1 MEYLSKTKPYKHQSD
16 AYEKFKDKEFFAL
29 IFDMGTGKTKTAID
43 IATYKFRTGRIEAVM
58 IIAPNNIHTQWVL
71 EQFPMHCA
79 IPYVYLVYNAQKR
92 TNKIYGAKLNRFMT
106 VKVPD
111 KLKIFVVN
119 VEAFQTDTVKS
130 YIRDFVTHNKCF
142 TIFDESS
149 RGKNPQ
155 AKRTKAIMAL
165 NKYGDRC
172 ILTGTPATKSPF
184 NLWSQYEFLSPN
196 YFGCNYFM
204 FQHRYGVMMRA
215 TNMQTGRPYNT
226 LIDQKTFSMTKW
238 DINHTLDERFLE
250 GGERKLTASDYERIS
265 AMHGVSESV
274 VRFIETQDEYT
285 TSRNMDKLRALMAP
299 CTMTV
304 KKEDC
309 LDLPEKVYVTLPVV
323 MSKEQ
328 KALYE
333 KLKEELRAEFK
344 DKVLTV
350 SNKLTLTTRLLQ
362 LCGGFFPFK
371 DEANE
376 SQSKPISEKN
386 VKLEALL
393 EDLEEVDFT
402 TTKVIVWA
410 NYVAEIL
417 LLKRELGK
425 LYNCCVYYGAVD
437 TVERDTIQKD
447 FKAGKYDIFIGN
459 VQTAGYG
466 LNLQNA
472 TLAYFFSNNFQVEAR
487 LQAEDRMHRIGVKS
501 TCVYKDIVLRG
512 TIDERVVI
520 AVKEGRDLNNY
531 FKTIDD
537 ILEDG
542 TEE

>member
-1 MEYLSKTKPYKHQSD
+1 MIEYLSKTTPYAHQLE
-16 AYEKFKDKEFFAL
+16 AYNKFKDKEYFAL

-43 IATYKFRTGRIEAVM
+43 IATYKYRSGQIDAVLL
-58 IIAPNNIHTQWVL
+58 IAPNNIHTQWVY
-71 EQFPMHCA
+71 EQFPQHCA
-79 IPYVYLVYNAQKR
+79 IPYKFLVYSAQKR
-92 TNKIYGAKLNRFMT
+92 SNKIYGAKLDKFMT
-106 VKVPD
+106 IKIPDALKV
-111 KLKIFVVN
+111 FVVN
-119 VEAFQTDTVKS
+119 VEAFQTDTVKP
-130 YIRDFVTHNKCF
+130 YIGAFVKNNKCF

-149 RGKNPQ
+149 RGKNPT

-165 NKYGDRC
+165 NKYGSRC

-184 NLWSQYEFLSPN
+184 NLWAQYEFLSPN
-196 YFGCNYFM
+196 YFQCNYFM

-215 TNMQTGRPYNT
+215 TNMATGRPYNT

-238 DINHTLDERFLE
+238 DINRTLDERFMTN
-250 GGERKLTASDYERIS
+250 GERKLDASDYERIS

-274 VRFIETQDEYT
+274 VRFIEEQEEYT
-285 TSRNMDKLRALMAP
+285 TSRNMDKLRELMAP
-299 CTMTV
+299 YTMSI

-309 LDLPEKVYVTLPVV
+309 LDLPEKVYVTLPVG

-328 KALYE
+328 KDLYE
-333 KLKEELRAEFK
+333 RLKEELRAEYK
-344 DKVLTV
+344 DKTLTV
-350 SNKLTLTTRLLQ
+350 TNKLTLTTRLLQ
-362 LCGGFFPFK
+362 LCGGFFPYK
-371 DEANE
+371 DDANE
-376 SQSKPISEKN
+376 SQSKPISDTN
-386 VKLEALL
+386 VKLDALL
-393 EDLEEVDFT
+393 SDLEEVDFT

-410 NYVAEIL
+410 NYVAEIVM
-417 LLKRELGK
+417 LKRELGK

-437 TVERDTIQKD
+437 TVERDQIQKD

-487 LQAEDRMHRIGVKS
+487 LQAEDRMHRIGVQG

-512 TIDERVVI
+512 TIDERVVH

-537 ILEDG
+537 ILDDTED
-542 TEE
+542 